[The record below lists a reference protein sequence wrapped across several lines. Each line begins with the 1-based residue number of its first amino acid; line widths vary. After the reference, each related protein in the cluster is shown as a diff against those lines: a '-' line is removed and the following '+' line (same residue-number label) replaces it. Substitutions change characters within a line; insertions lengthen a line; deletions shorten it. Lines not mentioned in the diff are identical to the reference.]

1 MTTDGSLEET
11 DQLVDD
17 VIADLLKVTEN
28 SGPEEYLGVADAVA
42 VLVNGR
48 AEDDLRD
55 LLVVFHG
62 QLRTLKET
70 NSDQLCHTFFVSLTK
85 RENCLQ
91 KWHRECGGVV
101 ASFTIRPGFKSSQQQ
116 ILLSI
121 LITVNCLNK
130 TNNKEKEA
138 ENSLFN

>member
-1 MTTDGSLEET
+1 MEET

-70 NSDQLCHTFFVSLTK
+70 NEETSHK
-85 RENCLQ
+85 
-91 KWHRECGGVV
+91 
-101 ASFTIRPGFKSSQQQ
+101 
-116 ILLSI
+116 
-121 LITVNCLNK
+121 
-130 TNNKEKEA
+130 
-138 ENSLFN
+138 

>member
-91 KWHRECGGVV
+91 KMAQRMWRSGRFLYHKTRV
-101 ASFTIRPGFKSSQQQ
+101 Q
-116 ILLSI
+116 IQPAANFI
-121 LITVNCLNK
+121 
-130 TNNKEKEA
+130 EH
-138 ENSLFN
+138 FNYR

>member
-70 NSDQLCHTFFVSLTK
+70 NSHQLCHTFFVSL
-85 RENCLQ
+85 
-91 KWHRECGGVV
+91 
-101 ASFTIRPGFKSSQQQ
+101 TIRPGFKSSQQQ